1 MRWVLPPVDDEK
13 VAALHSALKVHKL
26 ICRMLVQ
33 RGVETYEEAK
43 AFFRPELSQLHDPFL
58 MLDMDKAINR
68 ITTAIEHNEKIL
80 IYGDYD
86 VDGTTAVATV
96 FCFLNDFYPNID
108 YYIPHRYTEGYG
120 ISFKG
125 IDYAHENGYSLIIAL
140 DCGIKSNDKIDY
152 ANERSIDFI
161 ICDHHTP
168 GEEIPKAI
176 AVLDPKRH
184 ECPYPYKELSGC
196 GIGFKLIQ
204 AFAIQQGI
212 PEEKYLHYLDLVCLS
227 IGADIVPVNGENRT
241 LAYFGLQKINTNP
254 SEGIRRLLEVSGVK
268 KQLTISD
275 VVFILGPRINAA
287 GRMDDAKDAVKLLIC
302 GGEEAV
308 NHEQA
313 FKLNTYNNDRK
324 ELDRDIT
331 AHALE
336 MISNDSVM
344 LNRKSTV
351 VFNTDW
357 HKGVVGIVASR
368 LIETYYRP
376 TIVLTQSDGKVT
388 GSARSVK
395 NFDLYEAIYECRDL
409 LIQFGGHKYAAGLT
423 LHPEN
428 VDAFAAKFDEVV
440 TQRITEEQLTPE
452 LDIDAEIDFK
462 DITPAFINIVKQMA
476 PFGPYNMKPTFVTKG
491 VYDTGWSKIVKEDHI
506 KFSVRQNH
514 GERMDG
520 IGFRMAQKMNLVK
533 SGAFDIAYH
542 IEENEW
548 NGNINLQMAVKD
560 IRESTM

>member
-1 MRWVLPPVDDEK
+1 MRWVLLPVHEEK
-13 VAALHSALKVHKL
+13 VAALHSALKVHPI

-33 RGVETYEEAK
+33 RGIETYEEAK
-43 AFFRPELSQLHDPFL
+43 VFFRPELSALHDPFL

-68 ITTAIEHNEKIL
+68 ITTAIERNEKIL

-86 VDGTTAVATV
+86 VDGTTSVATV
-96 FCFLNDFYPNID
+96 FCFLRDFYPNID
-108 YYIPHRYTEGYG
+108 YYIPHRYAEGYG

-125 IDYAHENGYSLIIAL
+125 IDYAHEHDFGLIIAL

-152 ANERSIDFI
+152 ANERGIDFI

-168 GEEIPKAI
+168 GEEIPNAV
-176 AVLDPKRH
+176 AVLDPKRGG
-184 ECPYPYKELSGC
+184 CPYPYKELSGC

-212 PEEKYLHYLDLVCLS
+212 PDEKYLQYLDLVCLS
-227 IGADIVPVNGENRT
+227 IGADIVPVNGENRI
-241 LAYFGLQKINTNP
+241 LAYYGLEKINTNP
-254 SEGIRRLLEVSGVK
+254 REGIRRLLEVSGVK
-268 KQLTISD
+268 KQLSISD

-302 GGEEAV
+302 EGEENAL
-308 NHEQA
+308 NNEKA
-313 FKLNTYNNDRK
+313 FKLNNYNNDRK

-336 MISNDSVM
+336 MIAGNDVL

-351 VFNTDW
+351 VFHTEW

-376 TIVLTQSDGKVT
+376 TIVLTESDGKVT

-423 LHPEN
+423 LQPEN
-428 VDAFAAKFDEVV
+428 VDAFSARFEEVV
-440 TQRITEEQLTPE
+440 TQRITESQLTPE
-452 LDIDAEIDFK
+452 LEIDAEIDLK
-462 DITPAFINIVKQMA
+462 DITPGFWNIIKQMA
-476 PFGPYNMKPTFVTKG
+476 PFGPHNMKPTFVTKG

-506 KFSVRQNH
+506 KFSIRQNH

-548 NGNINLQMAVKD
+548 NGNISMQMAVKD
-560 IRESTM
+560 ISESV